1 MHVLIVTNGGL
12 QSSEVG
18 FREASEW
25 YKPPDTAIVAPAR
38 YISSMPSKGV
48 RSSLI
53 EALNNWLDVPQK
65 SLKIINSIV
74 DLLHNASL
82 ILDDIEDNS
91 PLRRGKAATH
101 AIFGHAQAI
110 NSANFMFVQAVQE
123 ARKLSDP
130 SAVDILLDD
139 LENLYLGQSWDLYWK
154 YNLVYPSVNGYL
166 NMVDNKTG
174 GMFRMLLRL
183 MQAESARISI
193 FDFDRLSLL
202 FGRFFQIRDDYLNLR
217 SSAYSDQK
225 GFCEDLDEGKF
236 SYPIV
241 HCLEFHPQFKD
252 HIMGIFRQRPATL
265 TLGSQPLSKET
276 KMHVVDYLRAAG
288 TFKACWMYLTEMETE
303 IEAEI
308 GKLERATG
316 ETNPMLRLL
325 AARLS
330 VVDIME
336 Q

>member
-1 MHVLIVTNGGL
+1 MHVSRKWAVLVPPFRPEL
-12 QSSEVG
+12 VG
-18 FREASEW
+18 RM
-25 YKPPDTAIVAPAR
+25 PVPRTALH
-38 YISSMPSKGV
+38 GV
-48 RSSLI
+48 QL
-53 EALNNWLDVPQK
+53 
-65 SLKIINSIV
+65 
-74 DLLHNASL
+74 
-82 ILDDIEDNS
+82 
-91 PLRRGKAATH
+91 
-101 AIFGHAQAI
+101 AI

-139 LENLYLGQSWDLYWK
+139 LESLYLGQSWDLYWK
-154 YNLVYPSVNGYL
+154 YNLAYPSVNEYL
-166 NMVDNKTG
+166 NMADNKTG

-202 FGRFFQIRDDYLNLR
+202 FGRFFQIRDDYMNLR
-217 SSAYSDQK
+217 SGVYSDQK

-241 HCLEFHPQFKD
+241 HCLECHPQFKD

-325 AARLS
+325 VTRLS
-330 VVDIME
+330 VVHIVE